1 MVPTLATK
9 VTARVSWEAIKTLR
23 ICDDRVLK
31 ATVQNL

>member
-1 MVPTLATK
+1 
-9 VTARVSWEAIKTLR
+9 VSWEAIKTLR